1 MAGYLIAR
9 QLGNVKL
16 VFKTNDFT
24 ELAFSSLALEKG
36 WLIYV
41 VCLYTNVK
49 IGRASCRERV

>member
-16 VFKTNDFT
+16 VFKTNYFT

-41 VCLYTNVK
+41 VCLYTNVT
-49 IGRASCRERV
+49 V